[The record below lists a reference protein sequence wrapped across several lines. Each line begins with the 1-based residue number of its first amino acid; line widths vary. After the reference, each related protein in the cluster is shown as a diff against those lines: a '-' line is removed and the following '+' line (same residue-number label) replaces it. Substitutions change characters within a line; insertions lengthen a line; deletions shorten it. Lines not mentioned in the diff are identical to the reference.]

1 MEQRYL
7 SERPLGLPN
16 LAVLLQSLDTQMSQL
31 DLDRERPVF
40 SQRLRDEWEDALIKR
55 YLHKDGGDIG
65 PGLTEDE
72 RRQAI
77 MAMAGSQ
84 GMPHEMKVEQMRKR
98 FTLNQRNAREI
109 DEFKDMEECMETL
122 FQKY

>member
-1 MEQRYL
+1 
-7 SERPLGLPN
+7 
-16 LAVLLQSLDTQMSQL
+16 MSQL
-31 DLDRERPVF
+31 DSDRERPVF

-65 PGLTEDE
+65 SGLTEDE

-77 MAMAGSQ
+77 QAMAGSQ

-122 FQKY
+122 FLKY